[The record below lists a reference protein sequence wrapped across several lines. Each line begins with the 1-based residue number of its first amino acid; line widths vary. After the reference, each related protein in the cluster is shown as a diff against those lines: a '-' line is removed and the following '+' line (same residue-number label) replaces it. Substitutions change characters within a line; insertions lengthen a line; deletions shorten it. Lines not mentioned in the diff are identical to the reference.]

1 MVAAS
6 PTTSIEHATAQQL
19 AGLCLEFQ
27 FDVAEWAVLSHDRV
41 LMMSYFLEKA
51 GSVVDDPRGTRW
63 YTGDRVQVTEH
74 GIEAIEGSQLLLPP
88 SVVAVIHAQMELQES
103 IDQVLVDAV
112 LPGDQPQLTSLEPPR
127 PNPFSKQPS
136 KQSKRKKQTTPK
148 VPCLER
154 PAVTPAKKHSIGELE
169 ALETS
174 LPDISQLRIPKKKR
188 ADSSQESSDEE
199 SSSDEE
205 ITAQTYAVNVA
216 LFKSKLITFFVRYP
230 RSKMLWRSW
239 RRIQRGRACQRRN
252 GECGGPESPNTTS
265 SLGR

>member
-1 MVAAS
+1 MRVPTLSLIVLILGLMSSVYPGLASDPSRIVSFFSKPSPVIGRSVVALLQPSMVAAS

-41 LMMSYFLEKA
+41 LMMAYFLEKA

-103 IDQVLVDAV
+103 IDQALVDAV

-188 ADSSQESSDEE
+188 ADSSQ
-199 SSSDEE
+199 
-205 ITAQTYAVNVA
+205 VA
-216 LFKSKLITFFVRYP
+216 NRLLRCLFILFCFV
-230 RSKMLWRSW
+230 
-239 RRIQRGRACQRRN
+239 
-252 GECGGPESPNTTS
+252 
-265 SLGR
+265 